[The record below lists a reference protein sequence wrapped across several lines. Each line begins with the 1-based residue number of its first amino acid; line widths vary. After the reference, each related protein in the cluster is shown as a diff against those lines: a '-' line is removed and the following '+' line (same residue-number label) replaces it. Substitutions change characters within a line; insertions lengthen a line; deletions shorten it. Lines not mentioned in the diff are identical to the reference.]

1 MRKIKL
7 KEKNMVKGK
16 ISNPVASID
25 IGSNY
30 LRMTIAEV
38 NENGDFNILEDVSK
52 QTSIGKDTFSFGRI
66 KVETIHDICD
76 SLKGFAALMK
86 DYHVKIYKA
95 VATSGIREAENK
107 QYILEQIR
115 LRTGITVK
123 CSNTAEERFFVL
135 KGMKSVFSK
144 MDIDFSKNV
153 LVINI
158 TSGAIE
164 ASIYKQG
171 QLRFTENIKIGSLRL
186 PEILSELQDKSLN
199 FPRLMEEYIESKIYL
214 AKLNIQNLNVNHFVA
229 IGGELSTIVDI
240 IEKKHARQSC
250 IKSKDFID
258 LYDRIRKM
266 SQEQIEFE
274 YDIPKKRANLVLS
287 TVLLLQCFLKLTE
300 AKEIYIPEISL
311 RHGILKDISDNL
323 FVNNNEIDMSDVIS
337 SAWHIGEKYRID
349 VKHASYV
356 EKIALHIFDETRK
369 LHKLSHRE
377 RLYLQIASILHD
389 VGGFINTTNHAEHSY
404 NIIKTADIIGFS
416 DDEINIIANVARYHG
431 DDDIRLEQD
440 KNYYMLSENDK
451 MTVSKLTAILKLS
464 EALDV
469 SHLQKIEAL
478 KVTVSAEALYFNVE
492 ANEDILLE
500 EWNFNNNAY
509 FFEEVM
515 GIKPI
520 I

>member
-1 MRKIKL
+1 MAKAKI
-7 KEKNMVKGK
+7 N
-16 ISNPVASID
+16 NPVASID

-38 NENGDFNILEDVSK
+38 NEDGDFNILEDVSK
-52 QTSIGKDTFSFGRI
+52 QTNIGKDTFSFGRI

-76 SLKGFAALMK
+76 NLKGFGALMR
-86 DYHVKIYKA
+86 DYHVKSYKA
-95 VATSGIREAENK
+95 IATSGIREAENK

-115 LRTGITVK
+115 LRTGIVVK
-123 CSNTAEERFFVL
+123 CLNIAEERFFVL
-135 KGMKSVFSK
+135 KGMKNTFSK
-144 MDIDFSKNV
+144 IDIDFSKNV

-171 QLRFTENIKIGSLRL
+171 QLKFTENIKIGSLRL
-186 PEILSELQDKSLN
+186 PEILSELQNKSLN
-199 FPRLMEEYIESKIYL
+199 FPGLMEEYIESKIYL
-214 AKLNIQNLNVNHFVA
+214 AKLNIENLNVSHFVA
-229 IGGELSTIVDI
+229 IGGELSTIIDI
-240 IEKKHARQSC
+240 MERKAKSNEKFAC
-250 IKSKDFID
+250 IKRKNFIS
-258 LYDRIRKM
+258 LYDDIRKM
-266 SQEQIEFE
+266 SQEQIEFD
-274 YDIPKKRANLVLS
+274 YDIPRKRANLVLS

-300 AKEIYIPEISL
+300 AKEIYTPEITL
-311 RHGILKDISDNL
+311 RHGILKDISDNM
-323 FVNNNEIDMSDVIS
+323 VVGKHETDISDIIS
-337 SAWHIGEKYRID
+337 SVWHIGEKYKID
-349 VKHASYV
+349 ENHASYV
-356 EKIALHIFDETRK
+356 EKIALHIFDETNK
-369 LHKLSHRE
+369 LHKLGHRE

-389 VGGFINTTNHAEHSY
+389 VGAFINTTNHAEHSY
-404 NIIKTADIIGFS
+404 NIIKTTDIIGFS
-416 DDEINIIANVARYHG
+416 DNELNIIANIARYHG
-431 DDDIRLEQD
+431 DEDIRPEAD
-440 KNYYMLSENDK
+440 ENYYMLSEADR

-478 KVTVSAEALYFNVE
+478 KVTVNSEAIYFNVE